1 MELPVTNSVVA
12 FGSVVNGGIELLG
25 DGERNF
31 AEPHGVNDAIP
42 FVALNGSMAFG
53 GENFRQ
59 PPGGNGVV
67 AFVSTLNSS
76 KPLVGWGNFVALTG
90 VNSVAFVSVIND
102 SEPLD
107 GGDENFEEITRVN
120 GVVAFW
126 VSFKWRALQR
136 WSRQVWVTCFC
147 LCFWF

>member
-12 FGSVVNGGIELLG
+12 FGSVVNGGIEPLG

-67 AFVSTLNSS
+67 GTVLKVSLILAHFFCRDHSQDQ
-76 KPLVGWGNFVALTG
+76 VM
-90 VNSVAFVSVIND
+90 VIQSCKTED
-102 SEPLD
+102 P
-107 GGDENFEEITRVN
+107 
-120 GVVAFW
+120 
-126 VSFKWRALQR
+126 FKD
-136 WSRQVWVTCFC
+136 T
-147 LCFWF
+147 